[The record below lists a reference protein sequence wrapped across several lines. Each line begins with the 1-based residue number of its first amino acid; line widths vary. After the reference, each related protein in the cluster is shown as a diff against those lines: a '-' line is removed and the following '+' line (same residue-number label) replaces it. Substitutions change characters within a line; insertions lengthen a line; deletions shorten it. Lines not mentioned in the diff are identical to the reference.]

1 MDLPGYANVES
12 DRSNAVKMGLARHA
26 ATAVEH
32 PIVPDEPII
41 RYREQEWSVV
51 EGRSLVQERS
61 LSSYRRESS

>member
-1 MDLPGYANVES
+1 MDLPGYAIVES
-12 DRSNAVKMGLARHA
+12 GCSNAVKMGLARHA

-61 LSSYRRESS
+61 LSSYRRKSS